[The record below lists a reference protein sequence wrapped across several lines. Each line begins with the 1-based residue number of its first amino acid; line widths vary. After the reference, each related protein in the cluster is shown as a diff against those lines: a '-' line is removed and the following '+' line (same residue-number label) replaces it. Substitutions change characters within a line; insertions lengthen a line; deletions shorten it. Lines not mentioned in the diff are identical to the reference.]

1 MSQITKNHWIE
12 LAIRAFIF
20 MLTIASHT
28 IDKLSENPVIRCVT
42 YAIIWVFFY
51 FKMIS
56 RLIPKKIESMGNQKL
71 FAKNYVATGT
81 STNKD
86 HKSAIIVGL
95 VWLSLNSIFFA
106 LYFANIISKEFML
119 ILAMFFAVCDLVCIL
134 FFCPFQ
140 KWFMKNKCCNTCRI
154 YNWDFA
160 MMFTPLW
167 IVPSFYNYSLV
178 IMSIVVLIIWEV
190 SYHKHFERFHE
201 ETNESL
207 KCKNCKELMCRNK
220 LRVVRDNQ
228 KKVVKKREK
237 ILD

>member
-1 MSQITKNHWIE
+1 
-12 LAIRAFIF
+12 
-20 MLTIASHT
+20 
-28 IDKLSENPVIRCVT
+28 
-42 YAIIWVFFY
+42 
-51 FKMIS
+51 
-56 RLIPKKIESMGNQKL
+56 MGNQKL
-71 FAKNYVATGT
+71 FAKNYVATDT
-81 STNKD
+81 SINKD

-119 ILAMFFAVCDLVCIL
+119 ILAMLFAVCDLVCIL

-178 IMSIVVLIIWEV
+178 IMSIIVLIIWEV

-207 KCKNCKELMCRNK
+207 KCKNCKEFMCKNK
-220 LRVVRDNQ
+220 LRIVKDNQ
-228 KKVVKKREK
+228 KKVVKKCEK